1 MQTITIK
8 EETGG
13 SKMSTG
19 RLHSIESFG
28 AVDGPGIRTVFFM
41 QGCPARCLYC
51 HNPDTWNCSGGRT
64 VDVSEI
70 IHWAERG
77 KDYYGADGGVTF
89 SGGEP
94 LMQGKFVLEAMRQ
107 LKLHG
112 IKTVIDTSATYIDDY
127 TEDIIAE
134 AQMLLLDVKHSDSGK
149 FREISGCSQDTL
161 LKVFEMADKH
171 DTPLWIRQVIVPG
184 INDTEENIS
193 ALADFIH
200 EHAGNNLYKAE
211 LLGYHTMALHK
222 YEQLGIK
229 YRLEGVEPM
238 DREKLAVLSAS
249 LDEKLMFKGTGLGKD
264 GYRTAKA
271 G

>member
-51 HNPDTWNCSGGRT
+51 HNPDTWNCGGGRT
-64 VDVSEI
+64 VEVSEI
-70 IHWAERG
+70 MHWAERG

-107 LKLHG
+107 LEIHG
-112 IKTVIDTSATYIDDY
+112 MKAVIDTSATYIDDY

-184 INDTEENIS
+184 INDTEENID
-193 ALADFIH
+193 ALADFIY

-238 DREKLAVLSAS
+238 DKEKLAVLSRS
-249 LDEKLMFKGTGLGKD
+249 LDEKIMFKGIGLGKD

>member
-1 MQTITIK
+1 MC
-8 EETGG
+8 
-13 SKMSTG
+13 
-19 RLHSIESFG
+19 
-28 AVDGPGIRTVFFM
+28 IRD
-41 QGCPARCLYC
+41 R
-51 HNPDTWNCSGGRT
+51 
-64 VDVSEI
+64 
-70 IHWAERG
+70 
-77 KDYYGADGGVTF
+77 
-89 SGGEP
+89 
-94 LMQGKFVLEAMRQ
+94 
-107 LKLHG
+107 
-112 IKTVIDTSATYIDDY
+112 YIDDY

-171 DTPLWIRQVIVPG
+171 GTPLWIRQVIVPG
-184 INDTEENIS
+184 INDTEENIN